1 MCREVLPHSFY
12 SADLAPSDFH
22 LFGPLREAWRGKRF
36 QDNEDVKKFVGNCS
50 NSEIK
55 SSLQLVKESLWS
67 VGTSQRLVANFSQD
81 PLDAAQAT
89 FRVTSRGRLQLVQNN
104 YVYHCNRQKD
114 NKIFW
119 KCAEY
124 NRTGCRGRCI
134 SIGWAVTVTHA
145 LHNHHPSWSES
156 TDESKVISDLS
167 EMRHMF
173 ASPRP
178 VTDKNFP
185 RNLPKQLNDTSPIN
199 IEGF

>member
-1 MCREVLPHSFY
+1 MSTTAVPPVPTLPKLEPIDFVESECSESSQVNDALASF
-12 SADLAPSDFH
+12 F
-22 LFGPLREAWRGKRF
+22 EA
-36 QDNEDVKKFVGNCS
+36 E
-50 NSEIK
+50 
-55 SSLQLVKESLWS
+55 SSRPVTNKP
-67 VGTSQRLVANFSQD
+67 GQRLVANFSQD